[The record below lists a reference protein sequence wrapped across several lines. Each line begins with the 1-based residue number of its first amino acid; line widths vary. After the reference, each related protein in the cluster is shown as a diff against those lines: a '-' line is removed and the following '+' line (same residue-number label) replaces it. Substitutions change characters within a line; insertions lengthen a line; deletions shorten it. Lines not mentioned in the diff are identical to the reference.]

1 MDYFFEIMKNT
12 IKNGGYKLEDYLERI
27 YVMYVETK
35 ITKEQKDELDKLAR
49 ENANVDSSIDILNKL
64 KELDLRVTNL
74 EKNIVEEP
82 TEEPEEPEL
91 YPAFVK
97 GKWYYNGDKCS
108 ENGKNYTCIAP
119 SGQVCVWSPSEYPT
133 YWQEEVVET
142 QEDNAET
149 QEDNT
154 EKVEEVNAEN
164 GTDTE

>member
-82 TEEPEEPEL
+82 TEPAEEYPE
-91 YPAFVK
+91 FIK
-97 GKWYYNGDKCS
+97 DKWYYNGDKITYM
-108 ENGKNYTCIAP
+108 GKKYICIAP
-119 SGQVCVWSPSEYPT
+119 AGQVCVWSPDGYPP
-133 YWQEEVVET
+133 YWEEVTET
-142 QEDNAET
+142 QEEATDTT

-154 EKVEEVNAEN
+154 EATQKTENEV
-164 GTDTE
+164 

>member
-49 ENANVDSSIDILNKL
+49 ENANVDNSIEIMEKL

-74 EKNIVEEP
+74 EKNIVE
-82 TEEPEEPEL
+82 PEL

-97 GKWYYNGDKCS
+97 GKWYYKGDNCS

-119 SGQVCVWSPSEYPT
+119 EGQVCVWSPSEYPT
-133 YWQEEVVET
+133 YWKEVTEDGTTAEAEEGET
-142 QEDNAET
+142 A
-149 QEDNT
+149 T
-154 EKVEEVNAEN
+154 ENEV
-164 GTDTE
+164 